1 MNVLR
6 KTVIIYII
14 LLIDKLAQHE
24 SNVLRLCLVIYPV
37 QESGTGARL
46 HSHHTVRFFCRHR
59 KTFTRSSAFLH
70 LSAVRV
76 RGMAEFWL
84 VVYGQR

>member
-37 QESGTGARL
+37 QESGTGQGY
-46 HSHHTVRFFCRHR
+46 TVIILFV
-59 KTFTRSSAFLH
+59 SSADTEKH
-70 LSAVRV
+70 L
-76 RGMAEFWL
+76 L
-84 VVYGQR
+84 DHQRFSTCLQSE